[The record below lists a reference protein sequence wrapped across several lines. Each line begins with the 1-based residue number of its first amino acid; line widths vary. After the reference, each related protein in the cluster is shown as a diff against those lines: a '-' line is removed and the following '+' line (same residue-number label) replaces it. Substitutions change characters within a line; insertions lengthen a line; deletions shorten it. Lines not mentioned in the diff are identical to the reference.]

1 MIHTLKC
8 WLDEFVAI
16 KSGRK
21 RFEIR
26 REDDRHF
33 DVGDTIVLRAWAPV
47 IEKYDPSQ
55 VPLRIKVIHLTRGPN
70 WGIPEGMVVM
80 SIARISTSA
89 EASDFRDVA
98 SMSQMSRVRV
108 TGRCPPLGRS

>member
-8 WLDEFVAI
+8 WPDEFAAI
-16 KSGRK
+16 KLGRK

-33 DVGDTIVLRAWAPV
+33 DVGDTIVLRAW
-47 IEKYDPSQ
+47 DPKRDVYPTTQ
-55 VPLRIKVIHLTRGPN
+55 ATLRVEVTHLTRGPD

-80 SIARISTSA
+80 SIARIRA
-89 EASDFRDVA
+89 
-98 SMSQMSRVRV
+98 
-108 TGRCPPLGRS
+108 